1 MNKYKASF
9 LILIFFLPFLIYS
22 KELHIKVIDKD
33 LLMPLEGAAI
43 KVQHIEEEI
52 ITDSNGK
59 AIIYLHEK
67 IERVLITC
75 SLIILI

>member
-1 MNKYKASF
+1 
-9 LILIFFLPFLIYS
+9 
-22 KELHIKVIDKD
+22 
-33 LLMPLEGAAI
+33 MPLEGTAI
-43 KVQHIEEEI
+43 KVQHIEEGI